1 MPDEPAAIFY
11 SFFPP
16 VSAAHPRPAPACRC
30 SSSRQRCILFTARVR
45 CHASVQYSRKYPSDL
60 VSNSLLLRLNKCR
73 NPLAYLFTS
82 SPVLT
87 LSWRL
92 RLLAPSPP
100 SVSTSGLPFP
110 NRALFKARIAICCRI
125 APCPATPHGLTNQTR
140 PSLLLVWSGLVT
152 TKKLTTNAQ
161 HLHRAEDRGPSA
173 ELNSPLSSR
182 ASLLCLQDH
191 NADMVAT
198 VAAAG
203 AAAAAAS
210 GRRRG
215 ARREPATMHAGI
227 RRSRSEPHLR
237 CPRRGGAAGAA
248 LTTSRSIGVFP
259 FQFGAAPLRPPPLP
273 DGGGDGSRL
282 LTVADDADPPEPCPE
297 MPPARRPEAHWL
309 DRLLEVRSR
318 FHDPTRRDVL
328 DNDDDDDEDED
339 LYRLDAD
346 HHHDGG
352 CGVSYEDDGEE
363 EDARWDRDSFAK
375 LLARAPLGE
384 ARLFAQLA
392 FLCNMAY
399 VIPEIKVSHL
409 RDHTQL

>member
-1 MPDEPAAIFY
+1 
-11 SFFPP
+11 
-16 VSAAHPRPAPACRC
+16 
-30 SSSRQRCILFTARVR
+30 
-45 CHASVQYSRKYPSDL
+45 
-60 VSNSLLLRLNKCR
+60 
-73 NPLAYLFTS
+73 
-82 SPVLT
+82 
-87 LSWRL
+87 
-92 RLLAPSPP
+92 
-100 SVSTSGLPFP
+100 
-110 NRALFKARIAICCRI
+110 
-125 APCPATPHGLTNQTR
+125 
-140 PSLLLVWSGLVT
+140 LLVWSGLVT

-318 FHDPTRRDVL
+318 FHDPTWRDVL
-328 DNDDDDDEDED
+328 DHDDDDDDED

-409 RDHTQL
+409 RDHTHL